1 MPCIEDDGEP
11 TSSGTTVLAALQA
24 DALTPPVVSPRSGLP
39 LFLVRSYLRE
49 LRTAGFVEEQDGRYA
64 LSAKDRPYV

>member
-11 TSSGTTVLAALQA
+11 TSSGTAVLVALQA
-24 DALTPPVVSPRSGLP
+24 DALTPPDVAQRSGLP
-39 LFLVRSYLRE
+39 LYLVRSHLRE

-64 LSAKDRPYV
+64 LSAKGRTYV